1 MEPME
6 RVLVLSARFP
16 YPLTDGYRIRVFQI
30 SKVLARR
37 YRVDLLALEDGPRSD
52 EVRRVY
58 DHITTFRLSRPRVL
72 RNVVLALPGRDALQ
86 IRGYRDPRVSE
97 WLTVHG
103 GEFAFV
109 WCSML
114 RMSEYA
120 LGLAVRPRIIDFHD
134 AYSLQ
139 YERGSRTKDLL
150 WRAFYAIERRRVLD
164 TETKALTQ
172 FDLAVIT
179 SAVDRDHIL
188 GEWRRTG
195 GDKNACALEVIHNG
209 VREELLARAAEVARE
224 EDDVIVMLGK
234 MDYHPNEDGALFF
247 ARDVFPRLRSQFR
260 SLRFMIVGLNPTRR
274 VKSLARIPGVVVTG
288 FLDDPYTLIQLAKVV
303 VAPVRF
309 GAGIQNKVLEAMA
322 LGKAVVTTSVGAQG
336 ILGRDSVHYV
346 IADGVETMVA
356 RVSELLGDRERR
368 GVIGA
373 AARDLVMRHYRWD
386 IVGDK
391 LLTLVNGLKS
401 GTSERSSADYLV
413 ERVAADLTGSSDHR

>member
-1 MEPME
+1 MDPKE

-16 YPLTDGYRIRVFQI
+16 YPLTSGYAIRVFEI

-37 YRVDLLALEDGPRSD
+37 YRVDLLALEDGPRSE

-58 DHITTFRLSRPRVL
+58 DRITTFRLSRPRVL
-72 RNVVLALPGRDALQ
+72 RNVVLALPGRGALQ
-86 IRGYRDPRVSE
+86 VRGYRDPRVSE

-109 WCSML
+109 HCYMI

-120 LGLAVRPRIIDFHD
+120 LGLAVRPRIIDLQD
-134 AYSLQ
+134 AYSMQ
-139 YERGSRTKDLL
+139 YERGSRTEDFL
-150 WRAFYAIERRRVLD
+150 WRAFYAIERRRVL
-164 TETKALTQ
+164 EAELKALTR

-179 SAVDRDHIL
+179 SAVDRDYIL
-188 GEWRRTG
+188 REWKRAGR
-195 GDKNACALEVIHNG
+195 DNNACALEVIPNG
-209 VREELLARAAEVARE
+209 VREELLARGAEVTRE

-234 MDYHPNEDGALFF
+234 MDYHPNVDGAQYF
-247 ARDVFPRLRSQFR
+247 AKYVFPRLRSQSR
-260 SLRFMIVGLNPTRR
+260 SLRFMIVGRNPTRR

-288 FLDDPYTLIQLAKVV
+288 FLDDPYTLVRRAKLI

-309 GAGIQNKVLEAMA
+309 GAGIKNKVLEPMA
-322 LGKAVVTTSVGAQG
+322 LGKTVVTTSVGAEG
-336 ILGRDSVHYV
+336 ILGLDGVHYV

-356 RVSELLGDRERR
+356 RVLELLGDRERR

-391 LLTLVNGLKS
+391 LLTLVRGLKS
-401 GTSERSSADYLV
+401 GTGDETRVSA
-413 ERVAADLTGSSDHR
+413 